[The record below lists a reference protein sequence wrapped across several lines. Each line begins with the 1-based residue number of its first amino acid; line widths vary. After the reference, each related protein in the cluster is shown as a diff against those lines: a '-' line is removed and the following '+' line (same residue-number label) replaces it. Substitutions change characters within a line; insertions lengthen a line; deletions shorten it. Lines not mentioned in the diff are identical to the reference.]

1 MASSAPDRY
10 VLTPDERLR
19 PGALFN
25 HKRDRKQYELSNNI
39 KGVEVEKQSNNK
51 HLAFKLAQYPEL
63 TGRVAVVTGAARG
76 MGACFAAG
84 LASQGVHVI
93 GVDINEDELKA
104 AFEKV
109 HQIGGQR
116 QGQGSLHAMRCDVTS
131 SEDLIK
137 VAEEARQRHG
147 RLDIW
152 VNNAGVFPQSDIG
165 SVNAEQVRQTF
176 GVNVEGVFFGAQAA
190 ADVMQPGGVIVNMAS
205 VAAFRVRRGRAI
217 YSATKAAV
225 HNLTRSLSVE
235 LGDKGIRVNA
245 LAPGF
250 IDTEMTNWVR
260 EIPGAMDKALAS
272 IPLGHIGTPEHVL
285 GALLFLVSD
294 SAAYV
299 SGQTLGVDGGSRHG

>member
-1 MASSAPDRY
+1 M
-10 VLTPDERLR
+10 E
-19 PGALFN
+19 N
-25 HKRDRKQYELSNNI
+25 
-39 KGVEVEKQSNNK
+39 QSNNK
-51 HLAFKLAQYPEL
+51 QPAFKLAQYPEL
-63 TGRVAVVTGAARG
+63 AGRVAVVTGAARG

-93 GVDINEDELKA
+93 GVDINEEELKA
-104 AFEKV
+104 AFAKSQAEDSKT
-109 HQIGGQR
+109 QDGT
-116 QGQGSLHAMRCDVTS
+116 LTAMRGDVTS
-131 SEDLIK
+131 SENLVQIA
-137 VAEEARQRHG
+137 AEAVKRFG
-147 RLDIW
+147 RLDMWIS
-152 VNNAGVFPQSDIG
+152 NAGVFPQSEIG
-165 SVNAEQVRQTF
+165 SVTAEQVRQTF
-176 GVNVEGVFFGAQAA
+176 GVNVDGVFFGAQAA

-225 HNLTRSLSVE
+225 HNLTRSLAVE

-294 SAAYV
+294 SASYV

>member
-1 MASSAPDRY
+1 M
-10 VLTPDERLR
+10 E
-19 PGALFN
+19 N
-25 HKRDRKQYELSNNI
+25 
-39 KGVEVEKQSNNK
+39 QSNNNQP
-51 HLAFKLAQYPEL
+51 AFKLAQYPEL
-63 TGRVAVVTGAARG
+63 AGRVAVVTGAARG

-104 AFEKV
+104 AFAKS
-109 HQIGGQR
+109 QMASGKTQGGT
-116 QGQGSLHAMRCDVTS
+116 LTAMRGDVTS
-131 SEDLIK
+131 SESLVNI
-137 VAEEARQRHG
+137 AEEAVKRFG
-147 RLDIW
+147 RLDMWIS
-152 VNNAGVFPQSDIG
+152 NAGVFPQSEIG
-165 SVNAEQVRQTF
+165 SVTAEQVRQTF
-176 GVNVEGVFFGAQAA
+176 GVNVDGVFFGAQAA

-225 HNLTRSLSVE
+225 HNLTRSLAVE

-294 SAAYV
+294 SASYV

>member
-1 MASSAPDRY
+1 M
-10 VLTPDERLR
+10 E
-19 PGALFN
+19 N
-25 HKRDRKQYELSNNI
+25 
-39 KGVEVEKQSNNK
+39 QSNNK
-51 HLAFKLAQYPEL
+51 QPAFKLAQYPEL
-63 TGRVAVVTGAARG
+63 AGRVAVVTGAARG

-104 AFEKV
+104 AFAKS
-109 HQIGGQR
+109 QAADGKTQGGT
-116 QGQGSLHAMRCDVTS
+116 LTAMRGDVTS
-131 SEDLIK
+131 SESLVQIAD
-137 VAEEARQRHG
+137 EAVKRFG
-147 RLDIW
+147 RLDMW
-152 VNNAGVFPQSDIG
+152 VSNAGVFPQSEIG
-165 SVNAEQVRQTF
+165 SVTAEQVRQTF
-176 GVNVEGVFFGAQAA
+176 GVNVDGVFFGAQAA

-225 HNLTRSLSVE
+225 HNLTRSLAVE

-294 SAAYV
+294 SASYV

>member
-1 MASSAPDRY
+1 M
-10 VLTPDERLR
+10 
-19 PGALFN
+19 GN
-25 HKRDRKQYELSNNI
+25 
-39 KGVEVEKQSNNK
+39 QSNK
-51 HLAFKLAQYPEL
+51 KQPAFKLAQYPEL
-63 TGRVAVVTGAARG
+63 AGRVAVVTGAARG

-104 AFEKV
+104 AFAKS
-109 HQIGGQR
+109 QTADGKTQGGT
-116 QGQGSLHAMRCDVTS
+116 LTAMRGDVTS
-131 SEDLIK
+131 SESLVQIAD
-137 VAEEARQRHG
+137 EAVRRFG
-147 RLDIW
+147 RLDMWIS
-152 VNNAGVFPQSDIG
+152 NAGVFPQSEIG
-165 SVNAEQVRQTF
+165 SVTAEQVRQTF
-176 GVNVEGVFFGAQAA
+176 GVNVDGVFFGAQAA

-225 HNLTRSLSVE
+225 HNLTRSLAVE

-294 SAAYV
+294 SASYV

>member
-1 MASSAPDRY
+1 
-10 VLTPDERLR
+10 
-19 PGALFN
+19 
-25 HKRDRKQYELSNNI
+25 
-39 KGVEVEKQSNNK
+39 VENQSNNK
-51 HLAFKLAQYPEL
+51 QPAFKLAQYPEL
-63 TGRVAVVTGAARG
+63 AGRVAVVTGAARG

-93 GVDINEDELKA
+93 GVDINEEELKA
-104 AFEKV
+104 AFAKSQAEDSKT
-109 HQIGGQR
+109 QDGT
-116 QGQGSLHAMRCDVTS
+116 LTAMRGDVTS
-131 SEDLIK
+131 SENLVQIA
-137 VAEEARQRHG
+137 AEAVKRFG
-147 RLDIW
+147 RLDMWIS
-152 VNNAGVFPQSDIG
+152 NAGVFPQSEIG
-165 SVNAEQVRQTF
+165 SVTAEQVRQTF
-176 GVNVEGVFFGAQAA
+176 GVNVDGVFFGAQAA

-225 HNLTRSLSVE
+225 HNLTRSLAVE

-294 SAAYV
+294 SASYV

>member
-1 MASSAPDRY
+1 MA
-10 VLTPDERLR
+10 
-19 PGALFN
+19 
-25 HKRDRKQYELSNNI
+25 
-39 KGVEVEKQSNNK
+39 
-51 HLAFKLAQYPEL
+51 
-63 TGRVAVVTGAARG
+63 GRVAVVTGAARG

-104 AFEKV
+104 AFAKS
-109 HQIGGQR
+109 QTADGKTQGGT
-116 QGQGSLHAMRCDVTS
+116 LTAMRGDVTA
-131 SEDLIK
+131 SESLVNIAD
-137 VAEEARQRHG
+137 EAVKRFG
-147 RLDIW
+147 RLDMW
-152 VNNAGVFPQSDIG
+152 VSNAGVFPQSEIG
-165 SVNAEQVRQTF
+165 SVTAEQVRQTF
-176 GVNVEGVFFGAQAA
+176 GVNVDGVFFGAQAA

-225 HNLTRSLSVE
+225 HNLTRSLAVE

-294 SAAYV
+294 SASYV

>member
-1 MASSAPDRY
+1 
-10 VLTPDERLR
+10 
-19 PGALFN
+19 
-25 HKRDRKQYELSNNI
+25 
-39 KGVEVEKQSNNK
+39 VENQSNNK
-51 HLAFKLAQYPEL
+51 QPAFKLAQYPEL
-63 TGRVAVVTGAARG
+63 AGRVAVVTGAARG

-104 AFEKV
+104 AFAKS
-109 HQIGGQR
+109 QTADGKTQGGT
-116 QGQGSLHAMRCDVTS
+116 LTAMRGDVTS
-131 SEDLIK
+131 SESLVQIAD
-137 VAEEARQRHG
+137 EAVRRFG
-147 RLDIW
+147 RLDMWIS
-152 VNNAGVFPQSDIG
+152 NAGVFPQSEIG
-165 SVNAEQVRQTF
+165 SVTAEQVRQTF
-176 GVNVEGVFFGAQAA
+176 GVNVDGVFFGAQAA

-225 HNLTRSLSVE
+225 HNLTRSLAVE

-294 SAAYV
+294 SASYV

>member
-1 MASSAPDRY
+1 M
-10 VLTPDERLR
+10 E
-19 PGALFN
+19 N
-25 HKRDRKQYELSNNI
+25 
-39 KGVEVEKQSNNK
+39 QSNNK
-51 HLAFKLAQYPEL
+51 QPAFKLAQYPEL
-63 TGRVAVVTGAARG
+63 AGRVAVVTGAARG

-93 GVDINEDELKA
+93 GVDINEEELKA
-104 AFEKV
+104 AFAKS
-109 HQIGGQR
+109 
-116 QGQGSLHAMRCDVTS
+116 QGADGKTQDGTLTAMRGDVTS
-131 SEDLIK
+131 SESLVQIAD
-137 VAEEARQRHG
+137 EAVKRFG
-147 RLDIW
+147 RLDMWIG
-152 VNNAGVFPQSDIG
+152 NAGVFPQSEIG
-165 SVNAEQVRQTF
+165 SVTAEQVRQTF
-176 GVNVEGVFFGAQAA
+176 GVNVDGVFFGAQAA

-225 HNLTRSLSVE
+225 HNLTRSLAVE

-294 SAAYV
+294 SASYV

>member
-1 MASSAPDRY
+1 M
-10 VLTPDERLR
+10 E
-19 PGALFN
+19 N
-25 HKRDRKQYELSNNI
+25 
-39 KGVEVEKQSNNK
+39 QSNNK
-51 HLAFKLAQYPEL
+51 QPAFKLAQYPEL
-63 TGRVAVVTGAARG
+63 AGRVAVVTGAARG

-104 AFEKV
+104 AFAKS
-109 HQIGGQR
+109 QTADGKTQGGT
-116 QGQGSLHAMRCDVTS
+116 LTAMRGDVTS
-131 SEDLIK
+131 SESLVQIAD
-137 VAEEARQRHG
+137 EAVRRFG
-147 RLDIW
+147 RLDMWIS
-152 VNNAGVFPQSDIG
+152 NAGVFPQSEIG
-165 SVNAEQVRQTF
+165 SVTAEQVRQTF
-176 GVNVEGVFFGAQAA
+176 GVNVDGVFFGAQAA

-225 HNLTRSLSVE
+225 HNLTRSLAVE

-294 SAAYV
+294 SASYV

>member
-1 MASSAPDRY
+1 M
-10 VLTPDERLR
+10 E
-19 PGALFN
+19 N
-25 HKRDRKQYELSNNI
+25 
-39 KGVEVEKQSNNK
+39 QSNNK
-51 HLAFKLAQYPEL
+51 SLSFKLAQYPEL
-63 TGRVAVVTGAARG
+63 AGRVAVVTGAARG

-93 GVDINEDELKA
+93 GVDINEAELQE
-104 AFEKV
+104 AFTRLGAVES
-109 HQIGGQR
+109 
-116 QGQGSLHAMRCDVTS
+116 GQGKGSLTAMRCDVTV
-131 SEDLIK
+131 SEDLAR
-137 VAEEARQRHG
+137 VAADARQRHG

-152 VNNAGVFPQSDIG
+152 VNNAGVFPQSAIG
-165 SVNAEQVRQTF
+165 SVTPEQVRQTF
-176 GVNVEGVFFGAQAA
+176 GVNVDGVFFGVQAA
-190 ADVMQPGGVIVNMAS
+190 AEMMAPGGTIVNMAS

-225 HNLTRSLSVE
+225 HNLTRSLAVE
-235 LGDKGIRVNA
+235 LGEQGIRVNA

-260 EIPGAMDKALAS
+260 EVPGAMDKALAS